1 MSKNTIISAL
11 DLGSHSIKAIA
22 VQKIKEGEGFSVLSW
37 NSTLSDGIK
46 RGVTMDSDLV
56 TTKINETFNK
66 IKAQTRPQKINDVF
80 VNIGGSHVVSH
91 TGHGAVAIS
100 RADQKVSE
108 DDVQRVLEE
117 ARAIN
122 LTSNQEILDIFPKE
136 FTVDQETGLKDVV
149 GMKGIK
155 LEVEAL
161 AVCVFSP
168 YLQKVVDSVLNS
180 NLGIAE
186 IIPSPIAVADVLL
199 NAQQKELGVVV
210 IDIGAETTG
219 ISVYEEKNLIHV
231 AVLPIG
237 SAHIT
242 RDIAI
247 ALQAD
252 IEISEMIKKEFGKL
266 IFTNKG
272 KKEKIKI
279 EDEEIFEFD
288 TKKLIQAG
296 KARVGE
302 IFNLIGK
309 ELKSIKKHDDLPAGV
324 ILTGGGAKLPGILEF
339 AKKELKLPVKIGS
352 PKGFLG
358 VEDDPSMSLVCGLAY
373 RGLSGS
379 LENKGIMDSRVGS
392 KIKKIFKIFVP

>member
-1 MSKNTIISAL
+1 MSRNLISAL

-22 VQKIKEGEGFSVLSW
+22 IQKRKEGEGFSVLSW

-46 RGVTMDSDLV
+46 RGVIMDSDLV
-56 TTKINETFNK
+56 TDKINQTLTK
-66 IKAQTRPQKINDVF
+66 IKAQTRPQKINEVF
-80 VNIGGSHVVSH
+80 VNVGGSHVISH

-117 ARAIN
+117 AKAIN

-136 FTVDQETGLKDVV
+136 FTVDQETGLKDVI

-155 LEVEAL
+155 LEAEAL

-168 YLQKVVDSVLNS
+168 YLQKIVDSVLNTDLEIS
-180 NLGIAE
+180 E
-186 IIPSPIAVADVLL
+186 IIPSPIAAADVLL
-199 NAQQKELGVVV
+199 NPQQKELGVAV

-231 AVLPIG
+231 AILPVG

-252 IEISEMIKKEFGKL
+252 IEIAERIKKEFGKL
-266 IFTNKG
+266 IFSNSR
-272 KKEKIKI
+272 KKEKIKL
-279 EDEEIFEFD
+279 DEENIFEFD
-288 TKKLIQAG
+288 SKKLIQAG
-296 KARVGE
+296 RARVGE
-302 IFNLIGK
+302 IFDLVKK
-309 ELKSIKKHDDLPAGV
+309 ELKSIKKHDALPAGV
-324 ILTGGGAKLPGILEF
+324 VLTGGGAKLPGIVEF
-339 AKKELKLPVKIGS
+339 TKKELKLPVKIGT
-352 PKGFLG
+352 PKDFLG
-358 VEDDPSMSLVCGLAY
+358 CDDDPSMSVVCGLAK
-373 RGLSGS
+373 RGLGNSFD
-379 LENKGIMDSRVGS
+379 NVVDSQISS
-392 KIKKIFKIFVP
+392 KIKKIFKIFIP